1 MTATDT
7 NQRVSEPDSPLP
19 DANFG
24 VTSLRSAVKSV
35 AVTFMVLAVL
45 FMLVIV
51 AVGTLSET
59 VVTDGPCITDG
70 LEVNEDGEVIS
81 DLTCRRTTD

>member
-19 DANFG
+19 DAKPG

-59 VVTDGPCITDG
+59 VVVDACISDA

-81 DLTCRRTTD
+81 GLTCR

>member
-1 MTATDT
+1 MTTTDT

-19 DANFG
+19 DAKLG

-59 VVTDGPCITDG
+59 VVVDACISDA

-81 DLTCRRTTD
+81 GLTCR